1 MPAKGRYFLNDGE
14 EGLDRDA
21 LYEKYR
27 LTSQHGP
34 LLLTLLLVAIVAC
47 VALIVITF
55 SFGVSE
61 GGPRA
66 AGAPLESGSWLRSP
80 VSVRPRAGL
89 RGSASLKCCAG
100 GRQGFCILKS
110 GWF

>member
-1 MPAKGRYFLNDGE
+1 MPAKGRYFLNEGE
-14 EGLDRDA
+14 EGLDRAA

-47 VALIVITF
+47 VALITIAF

-61 GGPRA
+61 GGLL
-66 AGAPLESGSWLRSP
+66 GSGS
-80 VSVRPRAGL
+80 SVGVRISALTPGL
-89 RGSASLKCCAG
+89 GEALGSSSHFCLCKVLCPWKV
-100 GRQGFCILKS
+100 GF
-110 GWF
+110 